1 VAGLVP
7 AIHVFFIL
15 RRKDVDARHEAGHD
29 GHPCCECELF
39 AIVTPLPATNR
50 AGRIAA
56 ILVDATCRFVSL
68 LSSGQRDAN
77 LIRQQRRSPGAPIAT
92 VKF

>member
-1 VAGLVP
+1 MTTTLVANANYLQ
-7 AIHVFFIL
+7 L
-15 RRKDVDARHEAGHD
+15 W
-29 GHPCCECELF
+29 
-39 AIVTPLPATNR
+39 TPLPATNR

-68 LSSGQRDAN
+68 LSSAPRDAD
-77 LIRQQRRSPGAPIAT
+77 LIRQQRRPPGAPIAT